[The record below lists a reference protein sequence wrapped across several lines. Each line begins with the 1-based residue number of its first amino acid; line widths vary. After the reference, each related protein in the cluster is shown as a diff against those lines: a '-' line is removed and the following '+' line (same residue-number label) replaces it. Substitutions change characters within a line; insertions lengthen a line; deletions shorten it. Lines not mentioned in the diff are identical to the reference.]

1 MILQALATY
10 YDRLLD
16 DQDVAISRPGFS
28 REKISFELLLDPDG
42 KLLQINDL
50 REAPP
55 KGKKLLPRLVEV
67 PQPVKRTAGV
77 AANFLWDNSAYVL
90 GADAKGKPERAREQL
105 EAFKKL
111 VHDIGDAL
119 DDSGMQAVLRFLD
132 TWNPE
137 QASELEVW
145 EELAGT
151 NLIFRLAGEE
161 CYVHQRQAVRQ
172 AWLCQWQQCS
182 AENYAMCL
190 VTGRNTPIA
199 RLHPSIK
206 GVRGANSSGASLVSF
221 NLDAFTSYNKEQ
233 SYNAPVGEAAAF
245 AYTTALNHMLARDS
259 LQQEQLSK
267 TVADAR
273 RAAYGDKLP
282 PRKKTL
288 LVGDATTVF
297 WTKERTDA
305 ESDLLALFDL
315 SESPEDAEKSAHDT
329 AIIQRL
335 RDVIRAV
342 RDGRE
347 VTWGEDTG
355 DTEFYVLGLS
365 PNVARL
371 SVRFWLVSSVG
382 DMAARIGQ
390 HFADLEIEKSSPK
403 NPSFPSLW
411 HLLLETAPQRKT
423 DNIPPNLGGELMR
436 AILTGAAYP
445 ESLRTRIIGRI
456 RADQQVGYVRAA
468 ILKAFLSRKQ
478 RNTSTP
484 GRETNREV
492 SVSLDPNNTEIGYLL
507 GRLFAVLEKAQQDA
521 LPGLNAT
528 IKDRFFAAASATPRS
543 VFPRLIRLAQHH
555 IAKSEYGYVT
565 DRLLAKVAERMDAG
579 TGFPAHLNLD
589 GQSLFALGYYHQR
602 NDNFR
607 ANDDKIDPVKERSA

>member
-1 MILQALATY
+1 M
-10 YDRLLD
+10 
-16 DQDVAISRPGFS
+16 
-28 REKISFELLLDPDG
+28 
-42 KLLQINDL
+42 
-50 REAPP
+50 
-55 KGKKLLPRLVEV
+55 
-67 PQPVKRTAGV
+67 
-77 AANFLWDNSAYVL
+77 
-90 GADAKGKPERAREQL
+90 
-105 EAFKKL
+105 
-111 VHDIGDAL
+111 
-119 DDSGMQAVLRFLD
+119 
-132 TWNPE
+132 
-137 QASELEVW
+137 
-145 EELAGT
+145 
-151 NLIFRLAGEE
+151 
-161 CYVHQRQAVRQ
+161 
-172 AWLCQWQQCS
+172 
-182 AENYAMCL
+182 
-190 VTGRNTPIA
+190 
-199 RLHPSIK
+199 
-206 GVRGANSSGASLVSF
+206 
-221 NLDAFTSYNKEQ
+221 
-233 SYNAPVGEAAAF
+233 GEAAAF

-423 DNIPPNLGGELMR
+423 DNIPPKLGRRTDAGHSDGCCLPGELANTHHR
-436 AILTGAAYP
+436 QD
-445 ESLRTRIIGRI
+445 TRGPAGRI
-456 RADQQVGYVRAA
+456 RSRGD
-468 ILKAFLSRKQ
+468 FESLSLAKTAQYINTRQ
-478 RNTSTP
+478 RNKQ
-484 GRETNREV
+484 G
-492 SVSLDPNNTEIGYLL
+492 G
-507 GRLFAVLEKAQQDA
+507 
-521 LPGLNAT
+521 
-528 IKDRFFAAASATPRS
+528 
-543 VFPRLIRLAQHH
+543 
-555 IAKSEYGYVT
+555 
-565 DRLLAKVAERMDAG
+565 
-579 TGFPAHLNLD
+579 
-589 GQSLFALGYYHQR
+589 
-602 NDNFR
+602 
-607 ANDDKIDPVKERSA
+607 